1 MHFTIST
8 HAQQYMWKMPENV
21 SNDDT
26 INISQRIGMKGKK
39 PFCDGWEKFIE
50 IYGINPVAAKKN

>member
-8 HAQQYMWKMPENV
+8 HAQRYMWKIPENV

-26 INISQRIGMKGKK
+26 IYISQRIGMKEKK
-39 PFCDGWEKFIE
+39 IFCDGREKFIE

>member
-1 MHFTIST
+1 
-8 HAQQYMWKMPENV
+8 MWKIPENV

-39 PFCDGWEKFIE
+39 TFYDGWEKFIE